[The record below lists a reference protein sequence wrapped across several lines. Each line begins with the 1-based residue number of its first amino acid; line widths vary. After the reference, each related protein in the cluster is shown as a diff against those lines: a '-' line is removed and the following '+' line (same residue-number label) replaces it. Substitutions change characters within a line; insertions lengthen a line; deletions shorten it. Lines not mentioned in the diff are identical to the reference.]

1 MGSPEPAS
9 RRRPPTEHPPVDPTD
24 AVRSAYSFHRAKRRV
39 RVERRRQTRQAGLRF
54 AVTLAILVFIA
65 VVLSLTVWNEIQ
77 RLFGL

>member
-1 MGSPEPAS
+1 MARPEPAS
-9 RRRPPTEHPPVDPTD
+9 RTAPSPEPPPVDPTD

-39 RVERRRQTRQAGLRF
+39 RHERQRQTRQAGLRF
-54 AVTLAILVFIA
+54 AITLAVLVFIA

>member
-1 MGSPEPAS
+1 MARPEPAA
-9 RRRPPTEHPPVDPTD
+9 RRASSTEPPPIDPTD

-54 AVTLAILVFIA
+54 AVTLAVLVFIA

>member
-1 MGSPEPAS
+1 MARPEPVARGGPS
-9 RRRPPTEHPPVDPTD
+9 TEQPPVDPTD

-54 AVTLAILVFIA
+54 AVTLAVLVFIA

>member
-1 MGSPEPAS
+1 MARPEPAA
-9 RRRPPTEHPPVDPTD
+9 RRSPSDEPPPVDPTD
-24 AVRSAYSFHRAKRRV
+24 AVRTAYSFHRAKRRV

-54 AVTLAILVFIA
+54 AITLAVLVFIA

>member
-1 MGSPEPAS
+1 MARPEPAS
-9 RRRPPTEHPPVDPTD
+9 RTAPSTEPPPVDPTD

-39 RVERRRQTRQAGLRF
+39 RHERRRQTRQAGMRF
-54 AVTLAILVFIA
+54 AITLAVLVFIA

>member
-1 MGSPEPAS
+1 MARPEPVA
-9 RRRPPTEHPPVDPTD
+9 RRAQSTEPPPVDPTD

-54 AVTLAILVFIA
+54 AVTLAVLVFIA

>member
-1 MGSPEPAS
+1 MARPGPVARRGPSTEP
-9 RRRPPTEHPPVDPTD
+9 PPVDPTD

-54 AVTLAILVFIA
+54 AVTLAVLVFIA

>member
-1 MGSPEPAS
+1 MARPEPAARGGPS
-9 RRRPPTEHPPVDPTD
+9 TEQPPVDPTD

-54 AVTLAILVFIA
+54 AVTLAVLVFIA